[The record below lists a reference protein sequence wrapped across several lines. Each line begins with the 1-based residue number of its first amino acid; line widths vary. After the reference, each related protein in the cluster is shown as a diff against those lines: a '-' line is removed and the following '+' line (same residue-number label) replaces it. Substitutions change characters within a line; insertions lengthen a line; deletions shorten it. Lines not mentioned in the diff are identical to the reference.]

1 MSSPLPAYNAM
12 VASAAVLPA
21 ERRLT
26 PVYASW
32 QQQLWG
38 FYDNLGEFESA
49 VSWRSNT
56 MSRVRLLAA
65 KITPGGG
72 EPEPVDK
79 GAASDAMARLAG
91 GPGGQAQMLAE
102 TTAHLSVPGECWL
115 VGEDDPDSKG
125 DELWSVRSADELKA
139 TTTGLWQ
146 LRDDPRSTA
155 WRTGRNV
162 VVVRIWK
169 PHPRRGWEADSAARH
184 AVSAMTKLDLAN
196 KRIIATLIS
205 RLASNGILLY
215 DKERL
220 SLPTTQQT
228 QAAGAPGS
236 PDGGGEPDPLA
247 VIFVDVASRGI
258 KDPTSPEAVIPIPIG
273 YSIPDLANVD
283 PKVLLQH
290 ITFASDVDEKLLAQR
305 QDALREL
312 ATALDMPVEALIGM
326 GDINHWGAWA
336 IEESGIKIHIA
347 PAAELICHALTV
359 GYLRPYLE
367 AQGEDPAGL
376 VVWYDPSELTLRP
389 DRSANTLQAYDRF
402 EASGDALRREF
413 GLAADDAPDNTELK
427 DMILKKQAGMES
439 LSATALSELTGQ
451 PPPASTAPA
460 GATAAQDQ
468 APAAGDQ
475 GPPQTL
481 DQPPPNEG
489 QQAPPDRAAL
499 AAMDPAALAV
509 LADDVA
515 AVLASLSPASRWVDP
530 LTPVGRRGNGH

>member
-1 MSSPLPAYNAM
+1 M
-12 VASAAVLPA
+12 
-21 ERRLT
+21 
-26 PVYASW
+26 
-32 QQQLWG
+32 Q
-38 FYDNLGEFESA
+38 
-49 VSWRSNT
+49 
-56 MSRVRLLAA
+56 
-65 KITPGGG
+65 
-72 EPEPVDK
+72 
-79 GAASDAMARLAG
+79 RLAG
-91 GPGGQAQMLAE
+91 GPGGQSQMMSE

-125 DELWSVRSADELKA
+125 DELWSVRSADELRV
-139 TTTGLWQ
+139 TSTGGWQ
-146 LRDDPRSTA
+146 LRDDPRATA

-162 VVVRIWK
+162 MVVRVWK

-205 RLASNGILLY
+205 RLASNGFILY

-220 SLPTTQQT
+220 SFHTTQQT
-228 QAAGAPGS
+228 PAAGEPGT
-236 PDGGGEPDPLA
+236 PDGGGEPDPFA
-247 VIFVDVASRGI
+247 VMMVDVASRGI

-273 YSIPDLANVD
+273 YSLQDLANVD
-283 PKVLLQH
+283 PKALLQH
-290 ITFASDVDEKLLAQR
+290 VTFASDVDEKLLAQR

-312 ATALDMPVEALIGM
+312 ATALDMPVEALVGM

-367 AQGEDPAGL
+367 AEGEDPAGL

-389 DRSANTLQAYDRF
+389 DRSANTLQAYDKL

-413 GLAADDAPDNTELK
+413 GLAPDDAPSADELRV
-427 DMILKKQAGMES
+427 MILKKQTTMES
-439 LSATALSELTGQ
+439 LSATALAELTGEQ
-451 PPPASTAPA
+451 ESTPAPPA
-460 GATAAQDQ
+460 GQATAKE
-468 APAAGDQ
+468 PTGTGEQ

-481 DQPPPNEG
+481 DQPPPNETA
-489 QQAPPDRAAL
+489 APPDRAAL
-499 AAMDPAALAV
+499 AAMEPAVLAA

-530 LTPVGRRGNGH
+530 LTPVGRHGNSH